1 MSFANR
7 LKDARRV
14 CGLSQEELAE
24 RLDVSRQAV
33 GKWEQG
39 LAYPEVEKLLA
50 LCAALN
56 VSMDALMCDELP
68 QSCRSTAAATAPSE
82 SILIPAENGVKLVR
96 CINIVCSQPYKT
108 RKGPK
113 YALFG
118 VTGYTPFWGPHNS
131 LLGWYADETSVQR
144 EIQAIR
150 DAMRRGDPDYTLQY
164 AAQVRRRFGR
174 IELKENHPNEQG

>member
-1 MSFANR
+1 MSFAER

-39 LAYPEVEKLLA
+39 QAYPEMEKLIA
-50 LCAALN
+50 LCAVLN
-56 VSMDALMCDELP
+56 VSADMLLLDELP
-68 QSCRSTAAATAPSE
+68 QECRKAAISAAPSE
-82 SILIPAENGVKLVR
+82 SILILAENGINLVR
-96 CINIVCSQPYKT
+96 CINIMCSQPYKS
-108 RKGPK
+108 RRGPK

-131 LLGWYADETSVQR
+131 LLGWYADEASVQR

-150 DAMRRGDPDYTLQY
+150 EAMRRGDPDYTLQY
-164 AAQVRRRFGR
+164 NTKVRRRFGR
-174 IELKENHPNEQG
+174 IELKGE

>member
-1 MSFANR
+1 MSFAER

-24 RLDVSRQAV
+24 RLEVSRQAV

-56 VSMDALMCDELP
+56 VSADMLLLDELP
-68 QSCRSTAAATAPSE
+68 PQCRRSTVSSTPSE
-82 SILIPAENGVKLVR
+82 SILIQAENGINLVR
-96 CINIVCSQPYKT
+96 CINIMCSQPYKS
-108 RKGPK
+108 RRGPK

-118 VTGYTPFWGPHNS
+118 ISGYTPFWGPHNN
-131 LLGWYADETSVQR
+131 LLGWYADEASIQQ
-144 EIQAIR
+144 EMQAIR

-164 AAQVRRRFGR
+164 NAKVRRRFGM
-174 IELKENHPNEQG
+174 IELKGE

>member
-1 MSFANR
+1 MSFAER

-39 LAYPEVEKLLA
+39 QAYPEMEKLIA
-50 LCAALN
+50 LCAVLN
-56 VSMDALMCDELP
+56 VSADMLLLDELP
-68 QSCRSTAAATAPSE
+68 SDCRKAPAAAAPSE
-82 SILIPAENGVKLVR
+82 SILIQAENGINLVR
-96 CINIVCSQPYKT
+96 CINILCSQPYKS
-108 RKGPK
+108 RRGPK

-131 LLGWYADETSVQR
+131 LLGWYADEASVQQ

-150 DAMRRGDPDYTLQY
+150 EAMRRGDPDYTLQY
-164 AAQVRRRFGR
+164 NTKVRRRFGR
-174 IELKENHPNEQG
+174 IELKGE

>member
-7 LKDARRV
+7 LKDARRA

-24 RLDVSRQAV
+24 RLEVSRQAV

-39 LAYPEVEKLLA
+39 LAYPEVEKLLN
-50 LCAALN
+50 LCAVLN

-68 QSCRSTAAATAPSE
+68 PECRKALISAAPSE
-82 SILIPAENGVKLVR
+82 SILIPAENGVNLVR
-96 CINIVCSQPYKT
+96 CINILCSQPYKT

-118 VTGYTPFWGPHNS
+118 VTGYTPFWGPHNN

-150 DAMRRGDPDYTLQY
+150 EAMRRGDPDYTLQY

-174 IELKENHPNEQG
+174 IELKENDHNEQG

>member
-1 MSFANR
+1 MSFAER

-39 LAYPEVEKLLA
+39 QAYPEMEKLIA
-50 LCAALN
+50 LCAVLN
-56 VSMDALMCDELP
+56 VSADMLLLDELP
-68 QSCRSTAAATAPSE
+68 SDCRKAPAPAAPSE
-82 SILIPAENGVKLVR
+82 SILIQAENGINLVR
-96 CINIVCSQPYKT
+96 CINILCSQPYKS
-108 RKGPK
+108 RRGPK

-131 LLGWYADETSVQR
+131 LLGWYADEASVQQ

-150 DAMRRGDPDYTLQY
+150 EAMRRGESDYSLQY
-164 AAQVRRRFGR
+164 NTKVRRRFGR
-174 IELKENHPNEQG
+174 IELKGE